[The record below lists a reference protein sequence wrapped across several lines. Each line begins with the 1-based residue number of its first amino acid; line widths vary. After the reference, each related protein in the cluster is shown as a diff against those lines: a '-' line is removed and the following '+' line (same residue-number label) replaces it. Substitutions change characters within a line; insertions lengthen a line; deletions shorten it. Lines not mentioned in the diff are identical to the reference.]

1 MGIYLNHGSDR
12 FEETIYS
19 SIRISKILLLILFV
33 VRILVSSCSVYAY
46 EMDEQQLEEYLK
58 QIDEQLDND
67 YRDEDP
73 ATREN
78 IKQQVRDIIMSS
90 YEPQIEENSESNERQ
105 AEEDNGKEIKTV
117 DTKEDFLEWVCFQLR
132 DQKEEVYYD
141 TNLNELYNN
150 SKKVFYDIDNYYCED
165 NPLISTSYLG
175 RYGDQPMNYSW
186 GKKYV
191 QDEYKY
197 RIGITV
203 SYKYTKDEIQSHM
216 SDMSNLAKELQGNTD
231 YESVKA
237 VHDYLTEHFEWGD
250 GNGDDIIGF
259 REGKMDCVGYAM
271 ATFALLTNMNIPVR
285 IVDGYVFV
293 DGEEYNNCWNIVELD
308 GKWYNLDV
316 SWDDNGEYET
326 RYDWFLRNNE
336 DFIQHIYGT
345 DQYEIKKMISK
356 TSYPVEEGLFIANS
370 ENDNQKS
377 VDGQTDNA
385 DNMEF
390 SDFFSKDFFKK
401 FLTSRAGLR
410 FIVYIIALLVLII
423 RHRVEEGKIRKDI
436 MTDDLSSDIAEY
448 NRRNGIELEH
458 LKNNNR
464 KEERKM
470 LLNILLMAFIFV
482 VLVGIVYG
490 IAFLIV
496 KCFMK

>member
-1 MGIYLNHGSDR
+1 MGIYLNHDR
-12 FEETIYS
+12 DKFEETINF

-33 VRILVSSCSVYAY
+33 VQILVSSCSVYAY

-58 QIDEQLDND
+58 QVDEQLDND
-67 YRDEDP
+67 YRDADP
-73 ATREN
+73 ATRES
-78 IKQQVRDIIMSS
+78 IKQQVRDIIMDS
-90 YEPQIEENSESNERQ
+90 YEPQIEEGNSESNERQ
-105 AEEDNGKEIKTV
+105 AEEDNGKEIIPV

-141 TNLNELYNN
+141 TNLIELYNN
-150 SKKVFYDIDNYYCED
+150 SKEVFRDIDNFYCEG
-165 NPLISTSYLG
+165 NPLISSSYLG
-175 RYGDQPMNYSW
+175 RYRDRPMNYSW
-186 GKKYV
+186 GENYS
-191 QDEYKY
+191 QHGYRY
-197 RIGITV
+197 RIGITA
-203 SYKYTKDEIQSHM
+203 SYKYTKEEIQSHM
-216 SDMSNLAKELQGNTD
+216 SDMSNLAKELQGDTD
-231 YESVKA
+231 YKSVKA

-250 GNGDDIIGF
+250 GNGDDIVGF

-293 DGEEYNNCWNIVELD
+293 DGEEYNNCWNVVELD

-336 DFIQHIYGT
+336 DFIQHVYGP
-345 DQYEIKKMISK
+345 DQYEIKKMISE

-370 ENDNQKS
+370 ENQKS
-377 VDGQTDNA
+377 VDDQTDNTENTESSA
-385 DNMEF
+385 L
-390 SDFFSKDFFKK
+390 SIKDLLKK
-401 FLTSRAGLR
+401 LLTSRAGLR

-423 RHRVEEGKIRKDI
+423 RHRVEEGEIRKDI

-448 NRRNGIELEH
+448 YRRNGIELEQ
-458 LKNNNR
+458 LKENNR